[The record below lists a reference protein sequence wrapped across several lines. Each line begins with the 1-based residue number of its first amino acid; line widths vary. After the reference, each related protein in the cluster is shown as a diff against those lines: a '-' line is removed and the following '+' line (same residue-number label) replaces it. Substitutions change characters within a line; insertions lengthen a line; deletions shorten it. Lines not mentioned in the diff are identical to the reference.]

1 MVLWYD
7 NSRDNTKSSD
17 SGFILNVEPSLFTDA
32 LDVGVEKGVKMLQKF
47 VLGNQ
52 KDGVAN
58 RYEERFR

>member
-32 LDVGVEKGVKMLQKF
+32 FDVGVEKGVKMLPKF

-58 RYEERFR
+58 RCEERFR